1 MELNQS
7 GGIVRAKRL
16 MTKPEKV
23 LEMNSDDQNGM
34 GKAKTKP
41 QFTPKNGSTVILAKR
56 RLVKSM
62 MLDWIVQS
70 IASLLH
76 SLCSSAF
83 EAPRPY
89 LKISAAAQSWCHFHY
104 PIQQMARRKN
114 NTLPYPSLHG
124 NASIDYDGKLRN

>member
-16 MTKPEKV
+16 MTKPKKV

-41 QFTPKNGSTVILAKR
+41 RFTPKNGSTVILAKR

-62 MLDWIVQS
+62 MRDWIVQS

-83 EAPRPY
+83 EAPKALSKNFSSS
-89 LKISAAAQSWCHFHY
+89 LKLVPF
-104 PIQQMARRKN
+104 P
-114 NTLPYPSLHG
+114 LPNST
-124 NASIDYDGKLRN
+124 NGKKKE